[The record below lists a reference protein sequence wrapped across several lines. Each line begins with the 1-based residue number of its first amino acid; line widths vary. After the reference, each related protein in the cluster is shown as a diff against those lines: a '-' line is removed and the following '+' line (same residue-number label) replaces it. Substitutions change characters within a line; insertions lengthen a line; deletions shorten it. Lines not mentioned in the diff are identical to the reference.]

1 MLSPVGLL
9 PSIRRPRRAS
19 LIVFSRNH
27 RLHSPSLSNNRPAF
41 SPGTPRNS
49 FVPVYLSVY
58 PPCSILRARS
68 NFRSNEEW
76 RRDNRQGED

>member
-27 RLHSPSLSNNRPAF
+27 RLHSPSLSNNRPPSHLEHHAIHLY
-41 SPGTPRNS
+41 
-49 FVPVYLSVY
+49 PVYLSVY